1 MAEIIGCIATTHG
14 PQLHTTPEHWLLRV
28 EADKTMDHWYKDGRY
43 SFDELVGLRKD
54 EGLAEKSSEAAMWA
68 NHKRCVDAMET
79 LASLWEDWAP
89 DCAVILGNDQHEI
102 YGHDLMPPFM
112 IYYGESIN
120 HYPASEEGLSRLPPG
135 IREAERGHSPEDFR
149 TYPALP
155 GLAKHI
161 IGHLSET
168 GFDVTVSPQLPTHNP
183 RNNGISHAFGH
194 IYRQVMKDNVIPN
207 LPIYQNTFLPP
218 NQPPAR
224 RSYDFGLQVG
234 EAIRSWDSDMKV
246 VVFGSGGMSHFCID
260 EAWDKKFMDAMV
272 CGDIAYLKSI
282 PLDELQAGNSEMKTW
297 ISLAAVMEPMNM
309 AFHEIDYVPCYR
321 SLAGTGTAQGFYY
334 WTPAE

>member
-1 MAEIIGCIATTHG
+1 MV
-14 PQLHTTPEHWLLRV
+14 L
-28 EADKTMDHWYKDGRY
+28 
-43 SFDELVGLRKD
+43 
-54 EGLAEKSSEAAMWA
+54 
-68 NHKRCVDAMET
+68 
-79 LASLWEDWAP
+79 
-89 DCAVILGNDQHEI
+89 
-102 YGHDLMPPFM
+102 
-112 IYYGESIN
+112 
-120 HYPASEEGLSRLPPG
+120 
-135 IREAERGHSPEDFR
+135 
-149 TYPALP
+149 
-155 GLAKHI
+155 
-161 IGHLSET
+161 
-168 GFDVTVSPQLPTHNP
+168 
-183 RNNGISHAFGH
+183 
-194 IYRQVMKDNVIPN
+194 
-207 LPIYQNTFLPP
+207 
-218 NQPPAR
+218 PAR

-309 AFHEIDYVPCYR
+309 DFHEIDYVPCYR